1 MAETAQVSSLPL
13 PPMQYVNLFS
23 EENVKRGRIPRPPPP
38 ISDGYSMFGNPYHTD
53 DPVIRPLESQ
63 VKLKSY
69 LQYILVPQIF
79 SFQNIRRLYPNNYDH
94 RRELKKLNHSITAS
108 FLDLV
113 DICIRNPESEARAAK
128 IDDLTLLFIHM
139 HHLVNEFRP
148 HQARETLRVMLEQQK
163 RQRLEI
169 AERFRRHFDKA
180 CEIVQQ
186 AVNSI
191 PEPSESNLKLLI
203 DLERIQPSDGASTNQ
218 TSDDVCMEEDR
229 VLCQVV
235 DSM

>member
-1 MAETAQVSSLPL
+1 M
-13 PPMQYVNLFS
+13 
-23 EENVKRGRIPRPPPP
+23 
-38 ISDGYSMFGNPYHTD
+38 
-53 DPVIRPLESQ
+53 
-63 VKLKSY
+63 
-69 LQYILVPQIF
+69 
-79 SFQNIRRLYPNNYDH
+79 
-94 RRELKKLNHSITAS
+94 KKLNHSITAS

-113 DICIRNPESEARAAK
+113 DICSRNPESEARAAK

-191 PEPSESNLKLLI
+191 PEPSEANLKLLI
-203 DLERIQPSDGASTNQ
+203 DLERIQPSDGTSINQST
-218 TSDDVCMEEDR
+218 DDICMEEDR
-229 VLCQVV
+229 ILCQVV
-235 DSM
+235 DNM

>member
-1 MAETAQVSSLPL
+1 MSETAQVSSLPL
-13 PPMQYVNLFS
+13 PPMQYVNLFND
-23 EENVKRGRIPRPPPP
+23 ENVKRGRTPRPPPP
-38 ISDGYSMFGNPYHTD
+38 ITDAYSMFGSPYHTD
-53 DPVIRPLESQ
+53 DAVIRPLES
-63 VKLKSY
+63 
-69 LQYILVPQIF
+69 
-79 SFQNIRRLYPNNYDH
+79 QNIRRLYPNNYDH

-113 DICIRNPESEARAAK
+113 DIIIRNPESEARAAK

-169 AERFRRHFDKA
+169 AERFQRHLEKA
-180 CEIVQQ
+180 TELVGLS
-186 AVNSI
+186 VSSI
-191 PEPSESNLKLLI
+191 PEPTESNLKLLI
-203 DLERIQPSDGASTNQ
+203 DVERIQPSSIQNGQTINEDGCT
-218 TSDDVCMEEDR
+218 EEDR
-229 VLCQVV
+229 MMCQII

>member
-1 MAETAQVSSLPL
+1 MSETAQVSSLPL
-13 PPMQYVNLFS
+13 PPMQYITLFS
-23 EENVKRGRIPRPPPP
+23 EENSKRGRAPKPPAP
-38 ISDGYSMFGNPYHTD
+38 ISDGYTMFGNPYHTD

-63 VKLKSY
+63 
-69 LQYILVPQIF
+69 
-79 SFQNIRRLYPNNYDH
+79 NIRRLYPNNYDH
-94 RRELKKLNHSITAS
+94 RKELKKLNHSITAS

-148 HQARETLRVMLEQQK
+148 HQARETLRVMMEQQK

-180 CEIVQQ
+180 CELVQQ
-186 AVNSI
+186 AVSSI
-191 PEPSESNLKLLI
+191 PEPSETDIKLLI
-203 DLERIQPSDGASTNQ
+203 DIERIQPSDGTN
-218 TSDDVCMEEDR
+218 SNNNSEDGCAEEDR
-229 VLCQVV
+229 ILCQII
-235 DSM
+235 DSI

>member
-1 MAETAQVSSLPL
+1 M
-13 PPMQYVNLFS
+13 
-23 EENVKRGRIPRPPPP
+23 R
-38 ISDGYSMFGNPYHTD
+38 TD
-53 DPVIRPLESQ
+53 C
-63 VKLKSY
+63 LKIFF
-69 LQYILVPQIF
+69 LQ
-79 SFQNIRRLYPNNYDH
+79 QNIRRLYPNNYDH

-113 DICIRNPESEARAAK
+113 DIIIRNPESEARAAK

-169 AERFRRHFDKA
+169 AERFQRHFEKSS
-180 CEIVQQ
+180 ELVRQ

-191 PEPSESNLKLLI
+191 PEPTESNIKLLI
-203 DLERIQPSDGASTNQ
+203 DVERVQPSDGQNGTDNSEEGCT
-218 TSDDVCMEEDR
+218 EEDR
-229 VLCQVV
+229 KMCLII

>member
-38 ISDGYSMFGNPYHTD
+38 ITDGYSMFGNPYHTD
-53 DPVIRPLESQ
+53 DPVIRPLES
-63 VKLKSY
+63 
-69 LQYILVPQIF
+69 
-79 SFQNIRRLYPNNYDH
+79 QNIRRLYPNNYDH

-235 DSM
+235 DNM

>member
-1 MAETAQVSSLPL
+1 MSETAQVSSLPL
-13 PPMQYVNLFS
+13 PPMQYVNLFN
-23 EENVKRGRIPRPPPP
+23 EENTKRGRTPRPPPP
-38 ISDGYSMFGNPYHTD
+38 ITDNYSMFGNPYNTD
-53 DPVIRPLESQ
+53 DAVIRPLES
-63 VKLKSY
+63 
-69 LQYILVPQIF
+69 
-79 SFQNIRRLYPNNYDH
+79 QNIRRLYPNNYDH

-113 DICIRNPESEARAAK
+113 DICIRNPESEARATK

-180 CEIVQQ
+180 WELVQQ
-186 AVNSI
+186 AINTI
-191 PEPSESNLKLLI
+191 PEPTESNLKLLI
-203 DLERIQPSDGASTNQ
+203 DIERVQPSEGNSSNQ
-218 TSDDVCMEEDR
+218 TSGNGCAEEDR
-229 VLCQVV
+229 VLCQMI
-235 DSM
+235 DSL